1 MMSGHIGEES
11 FVSLLFMEGEGEI
24 SGGGGTLAYQ
34 KGDSFFLSAGSGAYE
49 INGRCQALVTTVG
62 EN

>member
-1 MMSGHIGEES
+1 MSGHIGEES
-11 FVSLLFMEGEGEI
+11 FVSLLFMEGEISCGGE
-24 SGGGGTLAYQ
+24 TLAYQ

-49 INGRCQALVTTVG
+49 INGRCQALVTMVG